1 MLELQARVRLPRE
14 VAAGEPFT
22 IRVLAS
28 HPMVSGLGGADP
40 LPRDVLARFVCRVE
54 EASGAGGVVM
64 DMRHGAGIAANP
76 FFEFDAVVQETAQ
89 LRFEWHH
96 EDGRVHVEEAEV
108 TVTRG

>member
-14 VAAGEPFT
+14 VAAGAPFT

-28 HPMVSGLGGADP
+28 HPMVSGLGGVDP
-40 LPRDVLARFVCRVE
+40 LPRDVLARFVCRV
-54 EASGAGGVVM
+54 AGTTGADGVVI

-76 FFEFDAVVQETAQ
+76 FFEFDAVLQETAR

-96 EDGRVHVEEAEV
+96 EDGRVHAEEAEV
-108 TVTRG
+108 AVT